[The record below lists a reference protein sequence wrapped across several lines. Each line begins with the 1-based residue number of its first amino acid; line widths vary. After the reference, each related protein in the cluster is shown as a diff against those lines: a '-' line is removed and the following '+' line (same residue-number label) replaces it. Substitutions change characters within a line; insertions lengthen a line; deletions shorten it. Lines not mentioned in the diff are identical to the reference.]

1 MGFYNSVPN
10 DPLITLIIDS
20 ELHSRQRLS
29 RLLREIAPE
38 FTGIAEAQNDT
49 EALSKI
55 ERFSPNLIFVAAP
68 LSPYLK
74 QALSN
79 GIAAHIPKVTV
90 CKNFEDA
97 NGCVEALGGY
107 YLQKPVDAQHL
118 RDLLDAICAA
128 RGTWH
133 HLPNGLHNGLENGVV
148 RSHANGDGNGY
159 SNGHSN
165 GSNGHVNGNG
175 CRSGWLNRLVV
186 RKQGRFKLLPV
197 DKVIWFG
204 TEFRL
209 VYAYTEKRRYP
220 IDLGLDQLEKRLDPT
235 HFARVHRSAIVNASR
250 IKEIVP
256 TQGGRC
262 KIILDDPQQRI
273 LPLSASRAKPI
284 RALMEQRSAL
294 G

>member
-10 DPLITLIIDS
+10 DPLITLIVDS

-38 FTGIAEAQNDT
+38 FTGIAEAKNDA

-68 LSPYLK
+68 VSPYLK
-74 QALSN
+74 QALTT
-79 GIAAHIPKVTV
+79 GTAAHIPKVTV
-90 CKNFEDA
+90 CKSFEEA
-97 NGCVEALGGY
+97 NGCVEAMGGY

-118 RDLLDAICAA
+118 RDLLDAICSA
-128 RGTWH
+128 RGSWH
-133 HLPNGLHNGLENGVV
+133 LVTNGVGNGLVHSNGNGFANGHHNG
-148 RSHANGDGNGY
+148 
-159 SNGHSN
+159 NGHSN
-165 GSNGHVNGNG
+165 GNG
-175 CRSGWLNRLVV
+175 CQSTWLNRLVV

-220 IDLGLDQLEKRLDPT
+220 IDLGLDQLEKRLDPS

-262 KIILDDPQQRI
+262 KIILDDPQQRV

-284 RALMEQRSAL
+284 KALMAERSAMD
-294 G
+294 